1 MKEGRLSGAGDVV
14 SHSTA
19 ADTLGDEDN
28 NHVSTTHIVSQSLI
42 NTAASGTADRVVP
55 PKSPSPRLPLELI
68 LEIASHLA
76 GDNAF
81 ATLASLNTTNR
92 SMNEKT
98 LRILYE
104 VVVWDDPRK
113 DFWEFLGGETKG
125 FEAELVVPK
134 GYAHTRVIVLNE
146 AERDE
151 LSRRDDTLAKSAIRQ
166 EPGLKSEDTIVP
178 HRIATIVKSPR
189 RRLIGSDSAGNVL
202 DDALYKRPTCRVEVT
217 GRISSEYLHG
227 LLCGLRL
234 KWETSKKNLPSN
246 LLPIQEISSIS
257 LKSANARI
265 FDSPSLRPSSR
276 FILRQGECP
285 SFTLKLHP
293 DMEADQG
300 SRETIDA
307 VFDMLNAPR
316 EEDLFRK
323 PSLLITNC
331 SLRMYAVVIESLPA
345 LLASQPR
352 SGFTI
357 DICIAPA
364 GSPICF
370 SELEAAFRHTIEI
383 WKDVWTA

>member
-1 MKEGRLSGAGDVV
+1 MTSF
-14 SHSTA
+14 
-19 ADTLGDEDN
+19 
-28 NHVSTTHIVSQSLI
+28 
-42 NTAASGTADRVVP
+42 
-55 PKSPSPRLPLELI
+55 
-68 LEIASHLA
+68 LA
-76 GDNAF
+76 GTTLLRNPPF
-81 ATLASLNTTNR
+81 AKNR
-92 SMNEKT
+92 DSNPKT
-98 LRILYE
+98 
-104 VVVWDDPRK
+104 P
-113 DFWEFLGGETKG
+113 F
-125 FEAELVVPK
+125 
-134 GYAHTRVIVLNE
+134 
-146 AERDE
+146 
-151 LSRRDDTLAKSAIRQ
+151 
-166 EPGLKSEDTIVP
+166 VP

-276 FILRQGECP
+276 FILRQGERS
-285 SFTLKLHP
+285 SFTLKLYP
-293 DMEADQG
+293 DMEADQE

-331 SLRMYAVVIESLPA
+331 SLRMYAVVIESVCDVWQTHGNIACGLADWFSLSLDLLAVTSTAGITTPLWLYNRHLYHPSRLPA
-345 LLASQPR
+345 MLLGTGSRLPTYHRDMERRMGQHNFIPESKPPHPLWPISFFGRSDDLGGRQQRDLWYDSSSVGRKERFRGRASNVWIGDVVVEG
-352 SGFTI
+352 SGSV
-357 DICIAPA
+357 P
-364 GSPICF
+364 GN
-370 SELEAAFRHTIEI
+370 
-383 WKDVWTA
+383 